1 MPIDNKYGNRIS
13 RSGNAMRFSMSVFK
27 TSAGGRRMDNFR
39 FPLKAK
45 FRLLLAGFIGAMAI
59 VVLISYN
66 SSRRI
71 ASDLNQVEFLTLQQ
85 HAEVLHLTESFKEV
99 SRLFEEAA
107 LTGDTAALEDARKT
121 KEQFLLHAEKLVR
134 MMPESESP
142 ELRRIFDDFI
152 TYYNAAHQHAYLLMR
167 EYSEVHTVEPRQDAD
182 VADRARVVAAM
193 KTKLLTDLN
202 YLVVVR
208 ARDVAQSLS
217 GAARQAQAQWLKA
230 LIISVGA
237 MLALLGFLTVV
248 MGRIV
253 APIRSL
259 SSFASRVAKGD
270 FEQKLEAPPSARDE
284 VDDLVISFNEMTE
297 GLINTTVSKGFV
309 ENIIRSMNDTLI
321 IVAKDGTIRKVN
333 QAAQKLLGYEEAELV
348 GQQFGLL
355 VGSTTGDNSMTE
367 MLIKDEHVSDMEK
380 VYCAKH
386 GTRVPMLFSSSVMRD
401 EDGKFEGLVCVAQD
415 ITRRKRAELETQRAK
430 ETAERANLKLRESNK
445 QLEEANIFARDM
457 AAKAK
462 SASKAKSE
470 FLAMMSHEIRTPLNG
485 ILGFSQLLVDDPA
498 LRNEHKDFATT
509 IYSSGTALLGLIN
522 DILDFSKIEAGKME
536 IESIDFD
543 LLSVVEGIGDVLG
556 QKASEK
562 GIELTCFVDPEVPTR
577 LRGDPGR
584 LRQMLINLAGNALK
598 FTERGDV
605 TVRARLVSETSNTG
619 TICFEVKDTGIGI
632 PDDQKAVIFDRF
644 TQVDGSTTRKY
655 GGTGLGLAIVKRFVH
670 MMGGEIGVDSEVD
683 KGSTFHFTIEFPVQ
697 RVPACPVSE
706 QGHIELTGLP
716 VLIADDNATSRSL
729 LRALTIDWG
738 MVPTVKSSGDAA
750 LEALDQAKGAG
761 HAFALAIIDARMPE
775 MDGFGLVE
783 RIKKRTDLPQLKTI
797 MLTSAGR
804 VGDGAR
810 CRELGISGYLVKP
823 VKKSDL
829 WEAIMLV
836 LGRTPSDGKPADL
849 ITQHSLR
856 ETRRSL
862 KILVV
867 EDSPVNL
874 KLVVRLLE
882 KRGHTT
888 VSAANGKEALEVYD
902 ADTFDLI
909 LMDIQMP
916 GMDGFEA
923 TSAIREKERATGTH
937 IPIVAMTA
945 HAMKGDRER
954 CLEAGMDRYVS
965 KPIRAGEMI
974 ETIESTV
981 SGTKDEQG
989 VPSGVEGQSDDVI
1002 SWEDAV
1008 KQMEGDVDLLKE
1020 IAEMFL
1026 EESPVLMDRMRQATA
1041 EGDCKKLER
1050 AAHTI
1055 KGSVGNFAAKPAF
1068 DAAQKLENLGRDGD
1082 MNHAVEA
1089 FKTLEREIERLKPAL
1104 AALGRESR

>member
-1 MPIDNKYGNRIS
+1 M
-13 RSGNAMRFSMSVFK
+13 
-27 TSAGGRRMDNFR
+27 GGFR

-45 FRLLLAGFIGAMAI
+45 FGLLLAGFIAAMAI
-59 VVLISYN
+59 VVVINYH

-71 ASDLNQVEFLTLQQ
+71 ASELNQIEFLTLQQ
-85 HAEVLHLTESFKEV
+85 HAEVLHLSETFKEV
-99 SRLFEEAA
+99 SRLFDEAA
-107 LTGDTAALEDARKT
+107 LTGDAAVLEEARQSKD
-121 KEQFLLHAEKLVR
+121 QFLLHAQKLVR
-134 MMPESESP
+134 MMPDTESP
-142 ELRRIFDDFI
+142 ELRGIFDDFI
-152 TYYNAAHQHAYLLMR
+152 TYYNAAHQHSYLLMKDGGDTLAGKPP
-167 EYSEVHTVEPRQDAD
+167 SEEEI
-182 VADRARVVAAM
+182 ADRARMVAAK
-193 KTKLLTDLN
+193 KTRLLTDLN
-202 YLVVVR
+202 HLVVVR

-230 LIISVGA
+230 LIISVAA
-237 MLALLGFLTVV
+237 MLVLLGFLTVV
-248 MGRIV
+248 IGKVV

-259 SSFASRVAKGD
+259 SSFAARVAQGD
-270 FEQKLEAPPSARDE
+270 FEHKLKAPSSARDE

-297 GLINTTVSKGFV
+297 GLIKTTVSKGFV

-333 QAAQKLLGYEEAELV
+333 QATLRLLGYDDDELI
-348 GQQFGLL
+348 GSPFDL
-355 VGSTTGDNSMTE
+355 VLGAASGDGSITE
-367 MLIKDEHVSDMEK
+367 MLIQDGFVSDTEK
-380 VYCAKH
+380 IYCAKH
-386 GTRVPMLFSSSVMRD
+386 GTKIPMLFSSSVMRD
-401 EDGKFEGLVCVAQD
+401 EEGKFEGLVCVAQD
-415 ITRRKRAELETQRAK
+415 ITRRKRAEIELHRAK
-430 ETAERANLKLRESNK
+430 EAAEKANLKLRETNK
-445 QLEEANIFARDM
+445 QLEEANVFARDM
-457 AAKAK
+457 ATKAK

-485 ILGFSQLLVDDPA
+485 ILGFSQLLVEDPG
-498 LRNEHKDFATT
+498 LRNEHRDFANT
-509 IYSSGTALLGLIN
+509 IYSSGTALLGIIN

-543 LLSVVEGIGDVLG
+543 LMSVVEGIGDVLG

-562 GIELTCFVDPEVPTR
+562 GLELTCFVDPEVPTR

-584 LRQMLINLAGNALK
+584 LRQMLLNLAGNAVK
-598 FTERGDV
+598 FTEHGDV
-605 TVRARLVSETSNTG
+605 MIRARLASETSNTAA
-619 TICFEVKDTGIGI
+619 ICFEIKDTGIGI
-632 PDDQKAVIFDRF
+632 PEDQKEAIFDRF

-683 KGSTFHFTIEFPVQ
+683 KGSTFHFTIEFPIQ
-697 RVPACPVSE
+697 RVPTCKLPE
-706 QGHIELTGLP
+706 PGHVEVADLP

-729 LRALTIDWG
+729 LRALAIDWG
-738 MVPTVKSSGDAA
+738 MIPTVKSSGEAA
-750 LEALDQAKGAG
+750 LEAMEEARESG
-761 HAFALAIIDARMPE
+761 HPFTLAIIDARMPE

-783 RIKKRTDLPQLKTI
+783 RIKKRADLPQPTII

-836 LGRTPSDGKPADL
+836 LGRPLADGKPADL

-856 ETRRSL
+856 ETRRGL
-862 KILVV
+862 KILVA
-867 EDSPVNL
+867 EDSPVNV

-882 KRGHTT
+882 KRGHTAVT
-888 VSAANGKEALEVYD
+888 VGNGKEALEAYEKD
-902 ADTFDLI
+902 KFDVI

-923 TSAIREKERATGTH
+923 TAAIREKEKTTGTH
-937 IPIVAMTA
+937 VPIVAMTA
-945 HAMKGDRER
+945 HAMKGDRDR
-954 CLEAGMDRYVS
+954 CLEAGMDKYVS
-965 KPIRAGEMI
+965 KPIRAGEMF
-974 ETIESTV
+974 ETIESV
-981 SGTKDEQG
+981 VAGGKSGHGIASVMKG
-989 VPSGVEGQSDDVI
+989 RGDDVI
-1002 SWEDAV
+1002 SWDEAV

-1026 EESPVLMDRMRQATA
+1026 EESPVLMDRMRQAAA

-1055 KGSVGNFAAKPAF
+1055 KGSVGNFAAKSAF
-1068 DAAQKLENLGRDGD
+1068 KAAQNLEKIGRDGD
-1082 MNHAVEA
+1082 LNHAAEA
-1089 FKTLEREIERLKPAL
+1089 FKALEREIERLKPAL
-1104 AALGRESR
+1104 VALGRESQ

>member
-1 MPIDNKYGNRIS
+1 
-13 RSGNAMRFSMSVFK
+13 
-27 TSAGGRRMDNFR
+27 
-39 FPLKAK
+39 
-45 FRLLLAGFIGAMAI
+45 
-59 VVLISYN
+59 
-66 SSRRI
+66 
-71 ASDLNQVEFLTLQQ
+71 
-85 HAEVLHLTESFKEV
+85 V
-99 SRLFEEAA
+99 S
-107 LTGDTAALEDARKT
+107 
-121 KEQFLLHAEKLVR
+121 
-134 MMPESESP
+134 
-142 ELRRIFDDFI
+142 
-152 TYYNAAHQHAYLLMR
+152 
-167 EYSEVHTVEPRQDAD
+167 
-182 VADRARVVAAM
+182 
-193 KTKLLTDLN
+193 
-202 YLVVVR
+202 
-208 ARDVAQSLS
+208 
-217 GAARQAQAQWLKA
+217 
-230 LIISVGA
+230 
-237 MLALLGFLTVV
+237 
-248 MGRIV
+248 
-253 APIRSL
+253 
-259 SSFASRVAKGD
+259 
-270 FEQKLEAPPSARDE
+270 
-284 VDDLVISFNEMTE
+284 
-297 GLINTTVSKGFV
+297 
-309 ENIIRSMNDTLI
+309 
-321 IVAKDGTIRKVN
+321 KDGTIRKVN
-333 QAAQKLLGYEEAELV
+333 RAAQKLLGYEESELV
-348 GQQFGLL
+348 GQPFDLV
-355 VGSTTGDNSMTE
+355 VGSSTGNGSVTE
-367 MLIKDEHVSDMEK
+367 MLIKDAYVSDTEK
-380 VYCAKH
+380 IYCAKH
-386 GTRVPMLFSSSVMRD
+386 GTKVPMLFSSSVMRD

-415 ITRRKRAELETQRAK
+415 ITRRKRSEMELQRAK

-445 QLEEANIFARDM
+445 QLEEANVYARDM

-509 IYSSGTALLGLIN
+509 IYSSGTALLSIIN

-562 GIELTCFVDPEVPTR
+562 GIELTCFVDAEVPTR

-605 TVRARLVSETSNTG
+605 TVRARLTSETSNTAA
-619 TICFEVKDTGIGI
+619 IRFEVKDTGIGI
-632 PDDQKAVIFDRF
+632 PEDQKAVIFDRF

-655 GGTGLGLAIVKRFVH
+655 GGTGLGLAIVKRFVN
-670 MMGGEIGVDSEVD
+670 MMGGEIGVDSEVG

-697 RVPACPVSE
+697 RVPTCKVSE
-706 QGHIELTGLP
+706 PGHIVVTGLP

-729 LRALTIDWG
+729 LRALAIDWG
-738 MVPTVKSSGDAA
+738 MVPTVKNSGDAA
-750 LEALDQAKGAG
+750 LEAMDQAKEAG

-783 RIKKRTDLPQLKTI
+783 RIKRRTDLPQPTII

-829 WEAIMLV
+829 WEAIMLA
-836 LGRTPSDGKPADL
+836 LGRSPKDGKPAEL

-862 KILVV
+862 KILVA

-888 VSAANGKEALEVYD
+888 VTAANGKEALAAYE

-923 TSAIREKERATGTH
+923 TAAIRGKEKSTGTH
-937 IPIVAMTA
+937 VPIVAMTA
-945 HAMKGDRER
+945 HAMKGDKER
-954 CLEAGMDRYVS
+954 CLETGMDKYVS
-965 KPIRAGEMI
+965 KPIRAGELF
-974 ETIESTV
+974 ETIESV
-981 SGTKDEQG
+981 VAGAK
-989 VPSGVEGQSDDVI
+989 VPHKVPAGGEGHCDDVI
-1002 SWEDAV
+1002 SWEEAV
-1008 KQMEGDVDLLKE
+1008 KQMEGDVELLKE

-1026 EESPVLMDRMRQATA
+1026 EESPVLMDKMRQAA
-1041 EGDCKKLER
+1041 ADGDCRKLER

-1055 KGSVGNFAAKPAF
+1055 KGSVGNFAAKSAF
-1068 DAAQKLENLGRDGD
+1068 DAAQKLEELGREGNLD
-1082 MNHAVEA
+1082 HAQEA
-1089 FKTLEREIERLKPAL
+1089 FETLEREIERLKPAL
-1104 AALGRESR
+1104 TALGRESR

>member
-1 MPIDNKYGNRIS
+1 ML
-13 RSGNAMRFSMSVFK
+13 
-27 TSAGGRRMDNFR
+27 NFR

-45 FRLLLAGFIGAMAI
+45 FGLLLAGFIGAMAI
-59 VVLISYN
+59 VVVISYN

-85 HAEVLHLTESFKEV
+85 HAEVLHLTEAFKEV
-99 SRLFEEAA
+99 SRLFEEAGQ
-107 LTGDTAALEDARKT
+107 TGNTAALETARKQ
-121 KEQFLLHAEKLVR
+121 KDQFLLHAEKLVR
-134 MMPESESP
+134 MMPESDSP

-152 TYYNAAHQHAYLLMR
+152 TYYNAAHQHAYLTMKQ
-167 EYSEVHTVEPRQDAD
+167 YSEIHTVEPQKGGE
-182 VADRARVVAAM
+182 VVDRTRVVAAM

-202 YLVVVR
+202 HLVVVR
-208 ARDVAQSLS
+208 AQDVAQSLS

-248 MGRIV
+248 MGRIIS
-253 APIRSL
+253 PIRSL
-259 SSFASRVAKGD
+259 SHFASRVAKGD
-270 FEQKLEAPPSARDE
+270 FEHKLQAPPSARDE
-284 VDDLVISFNEMTE
+284 VDDLVISFNAMTE
-297 GLINTTVSKGFV
+297 GLIKTTVSRGFV

-333 QAAQKLLGYEEAELV
+333 QAAQKLLGYEEAELKGQPFDLVV
-348 GQQFGLL
+348 GG
-355 VGSTTGDNSMTE
+355 TAGDSSVTD
-367 MLIKDEHVSDMEK
+367 MLIKDGYVSDTEK
-380 VYCAKH
+380 IYCAKH
-386 GTRVPMLFSSSVMRD
+386 GTKVPMLFSSSVMRD

-415 ITRRKRAELETQRAK
+415 ITRRKRAELETHRAK
-430 ETAERANLKLRESNK
+430 ETAERANLKLRETNK
-445 QLEEANIFARDM
+445 QLEEANVFARDM

-498 LRNEHKDFATT
+498 LRNEHRDFATT
-509 IYSSGTALLGLIN
+509 IYSSGTALLGIIN

-605 TVRARLVSETSNTG
+605 TIRARLVSETSNTG
-619 TICFEVKDTGIGI
+619 MIRFEVKDTGIGI
-632 PDDQKAVIFDRF
+632 PADQRAAIFDRF

-670 MMGGEIGVDSEVD
+670 MMGGEIGVDSEVG
-683 KGSTFHFTIEFPVQ
+683 KGSTFHFTIEFPIQ
-697 RVPACPVSE
+697 RVPTCMVPE
-706 QGHIELTGLP
+706 HGRIEVTGLP
-716 VLIADDNATSRSL
+716 ILIADDNSTSRSL
-729 LRALTIDWG
+729 LRALAIDWG
-738 MVPTVKSSGDAA
+738 MVPTVMSSGDTA
-750 LEALDQAKGAG
+750 LEAMEQAKETG
-761 HAFALAIIDARMPE
+761 HAFPLAIIDARMPE

-783 RIKKRTDLPQLKTI
+783 RIKKRTNLPQPTII

-829 WEAIMLV
+829 WEAIMLA
-836 LGRTPSDGKPADL
+836 LGRTPKDGKPTDL

-902 ADTFDLI
+902 TDSFDLI

-923 TSAIREKERATGTH
+923 TSAIREKEKVTGTH
-937 IPIVAMTA
+937 VPIVAMTA

-954 CLEAGMDRYVS
+954 CLEAGMDKYVS
-965 KPIRAGEMI
+965 KPIRAGEMF
-974 ETIESTV
+974 ETIESLV
-981 SGTKDEQG
+981 GGRKG
-989 VPSGVEGQSDDVI
+989 GHGIPPVMEGHCDDVI
-1002 SWEDAV
+1002 SWEEAV
-1008 KQMEGDVDLLKE
+1008 KQMEGDVELLKE

-1026 EESPVLMDRMRQATA
+1026 EESPVLMDRMRQAA
-1041 EGDCKKLER
+1041 ADGDCKKLER

-1055 KGSVGNFAAKPAF
+1055 KGSVGNFAARLAF
-1068 DAAQKLENLGRDGD
+1068 DAAQRVEELGREGD
-1082 MNHAVEA
+1082 LDHAVEA
-1089 FKTLEREIERLKPAL
+1089 FKKLEQEIERLKPAL
-1104 AALGRESR
+1104 ASLGRESR

>member
-1 MPIDNKYGNRIS
+1 
-13 RSGNAMRFSMSVFK
+13 MR
-27 TSAGGRRMDNFR
+27 GFR

-45 FRLLLAGFIGAMAI
+45 FGLLLAGFIVAMAI
-59 VVLISYN
+59 VVAVNYT

-71 ASDLNQVEFLTLQQ
+71 ASELNQVEFLTLQQ
-85 HAEVLHLTESFKEV
+85 HTEVLYLAEAFKQV
-99 SRLFEEAA
+99 SKLLEEAA
-107 LTGDTAALEDARKT
+107 VTGDSGLLEDAKRSKD
-121 KEQFLLHAEKLVR
+121 QFLLHAEKLAR
-134 MMPESESP
+134 MMPGTESP
-142 ELRRIFDDFI
+142 ELRGIFDDFI
-152 TYYNAAHQHAYLLMR
+152 TYYNAAHQHTYLLMR
-167 EYSEVHTVEPRQDAD
+167 DTGDTPASEHLSEEELAE
-182 VADRARVVAAM
+182 RAQVVAA
-193 KTKLLTDLN
+193 KKARLLTDLN
-202 YLVVVR
+202 HLVVVR
-208 ARDVAQSLS
+208 AKDVAQSLS
-217 GAARQAQAQWLKA
+217 GAARQAQTQWLKA
-230 LIISVGA
+230 LIISVAA
-237 MLALLGFLTVV
+237 MLALLGFLTVLI
-248 MGRIV
+248 GKIV

-259 SSFASRVAKGD
+259 SGFAARVARGD
-270 FEQKLEAPPSARDE
+270 FEHKLEAPASARDE

-297 GLINTTVSKGFV
+297 GLIKTTVSKGFV

-333 QAAQKLLGYEEAELV
+333 GAALMLLGYDEDELV
-348 GQQFGLL
+348 GKPFDL
-355 VGSTTGDNSMTE
+355 VLGDTSARRSATE
-367 MLIKDEHVSDMEK
+367 MLIKDGFVSDTEK
-380 VYCAKH
+380 IYCAKH
-386 GTRVPMLFSSSVMRD
+386 GTKIPMLFSSSVMRD

-415 ITRRKRAELETQRAK
+415 ITRRKRAEMELHRAK
-430 ETAERANLKLRESNK
+430 EAAEKANRRLRETNK
-445 QLEEANIFARDM
+445 QLEEANVFARDM

-485 ILGFSQLLVDDPA
+485 ILGFSQLLVEDPS
-498 LRNEHKDFATT
+498 LRNEQRDFATT
-509 IYSSGTALLGLIN
+509 IYSSGTALLGIIN

-543 LLSVVEGIGDVLG
+543 LMSVVEGIGDVLG
-556 QKASEK
+556 QRAAEK
-562 GIELTCFVDPEVPTR
+562 GLELTCFVDPEVPTR

-584 LRQMLINLAGNALK
+584 LRQMLLNLAGNAVK

-605 TVRARLVSETSNTG
+605 TVRARVMTETSNTA
-619 TICFEVKDTGIGI
+619 TVRFEIKDTGIGV
-632 PDDQKAVIFDRF
+632 PEDQKGVIFDRF

-655 GGTGLGLAIVKRFVH
+655 GGTGLGLAIVKRFVD
-670 MMGGEIGVDSEVD
+670 MMGGEIGVDSEVG

-697 RVPACPVSE
+697 KVSTCVVPEPGQVE
-706 QGHIELTGLP
+706 VTNLP

-729 LRALTIDWG
+729 LRAMAIDWG

-750 LEALDQAKGAG
+750 LKAMQKAAESG
-761 HAFALAIIDARMPE
+761 HPFELAIIDARMPE

-783 RIKKRTDLPQLKTI
+783 RIKARTDLEQPTMI

-829 WEAIMLV
+829 WEAIVLA
-836 LGRTPSDGKPADL
+836 LGRPQTDGKRAGL

-862 KILVV
+862 RILVA

-874 KLVVRLLE
+874 NLVVRLLE
-882 KRGHTT
+882 KRGHAA
-888 VSAANGKEALEVYD
+888 VAAANGKGALEAYENGK
-902 ADTFDLI
+902 FDLI

-916 GMDGFEA
+916 DMDGFEA
-923 TSAIREKERATGTH
+923 TSAIRKREKTTGAH

-954 CLEAGMDRYVS
+954 CLKAGMDKYIS
-965 KPIRAGEMI
+965 KPIRAGEMF
-974 ETIESTV
+974 ETIESLV
-981 SGTKDEQG
+981 GGARDAQRIG
-989 VPSGVEGQSDDVI
+989 AAGGQCDDVI

-1008 KQMEGDVDLLKE
+1008 KQMEGDVELLKE

-1026 EESPVLMDRMRQATA
+1026 EESPVLMDRMRQAA
-1041 EGDCKKLER
+1041 ADGDCKKLER

-1055 KGSVGNFAAKPAF
+1055 KGSVGNFAAKSAF
-1068 DAAQKLENLGRDGD
+1068 EAAQMLEKIGREGDLG
-1082 MNHAVEA
+1082 HAAEA
-1089 FKTLEREIERLKPAL
+1089 FQRLEREIERLKPAL
-1104 AALGRESR
+1104 IALGKDAQ